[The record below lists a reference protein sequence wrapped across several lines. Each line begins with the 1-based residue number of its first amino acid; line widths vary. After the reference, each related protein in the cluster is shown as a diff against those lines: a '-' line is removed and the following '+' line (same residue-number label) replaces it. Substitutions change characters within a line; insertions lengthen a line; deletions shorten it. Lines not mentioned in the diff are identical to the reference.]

1 MELKYHFIVS
11 LVLSILLFPFFK
23 LNAIYVMVGGFLI
36 DVDHYIWY
44 ILKYKN
50 FSIKNTY
57 KLSKNNE
64 ILYRLHIFH
73 LIEVLIASIILLFF
87 SKIFLLITIGLIVH
101 YAMDFAMDFYYMKHN
116 LRKLNLRVHSI
127 PQLWAIKKINK
138 NEHRNNSR
146 D

>member
-23 LNAIYVMVGGFLI
+23 FNVIYIMVGGFLI
-36 DVDHYIWY
+36 DIDHYLWY

-57 KLSKNNE
+57 KLSKNNK

-73 LIEVLIASIILLFF
+73 LIEVLILCIILSFF
-87 SKIFLLITIGLIVH
+87 SKIFLLITIGLVIH
-101 YAMDFAMDFYYMKHN
+101 HAMDFYHMIYN
-116 LRKLNLRVHSI
+116 LGKLNLRVHSI
-127 PQLWAIKKINK
+127 AQLWMIKKNK
-138 NEHRNNSR
+138 
-146 D
+146 